1 MCKNAHKYDSFIIYN
16 KYTLIHSY
24 TNGGVQLKKTVL
36 EYSTTSPLHVYID
49 EIDKGENKVVHQ
61 MMWQLQTAGIG
72 WMLLLYFS
80 PSLKKKKTWQRP
92 PYKAKARMTDYN
104 PVSAHGSAT
113 ISQCTLTN
121 IKELFFF
128 FLVWL
133 SVLFYFSEASGSRW
147 LRGGRSH
154 HWQPHSS
161 TIMSS
166 WCRRSISPFS

>member
-80 PSLKKKKTWQRP
+80 PSLKKKNMTTSSLQSQSSHDGLQSRLCTWISYNLTVHADKYQR
-92 PYKAKARMTDYN
+92 A
-104 PVSAHGSAT
+104 
-113 ISQCTLTN
+113 
-121 IKELFFF
+121 FFF
-128 FLVWL
+128 FSRLAKCF
-133 SVLFYFSEASGSRW
+133 VLFFRSFRVTVAS
-147 LRGGRSH
+147 
-154 HWQPHSS
+154 
-161 TIMSS
+161 
-166 WCRRSISPFS
+166 RRP